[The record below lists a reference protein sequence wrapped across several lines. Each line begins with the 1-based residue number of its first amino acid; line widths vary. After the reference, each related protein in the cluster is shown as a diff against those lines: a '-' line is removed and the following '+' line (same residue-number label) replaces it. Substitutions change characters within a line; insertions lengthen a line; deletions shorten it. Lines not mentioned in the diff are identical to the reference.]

1 MAKRQGWDA
10 DAYNKARRNG
20 ELKQEQE
27 NVKAFRRA
35 QRPPYDPA
43 KEQVMDLVGKFD
55 LDRDGRNTVFVE
67 YVSYEGTGPLR
78 LQVTKRGNDRDGK
91 PFSTPNVGR
100 LYPEQA
106 KRLAE
111 LLLAGA
117 GVASARNVDLD
128 RGARNEPKAPPPRTR
143 E

>member
-1 MAKRQGWDA
+1 MAKRQGWDSEEHQ
-10 DAYNKARRNG
+10 KARRNG
-20 ELKQEQE
+20 ELKQEQA
-27 NVKAFRRA
+27 NVREFQRA
-35 QRPPYDPA
+35 QRPPYDPT
-43 KEQVMDLVGKFD
+43 KEQVMDLVGKFE

-78 LQVTKRGNDRDGK
+78 LQVTKRGTDRDGK

-106 KRLAE
+106 TRLAE

-117 GVASARNVDLD
+117 GVASLRNGPKEPAIRP
-128 RGARNEPKAPPPRTR
+128 RG
-143 E
+143 